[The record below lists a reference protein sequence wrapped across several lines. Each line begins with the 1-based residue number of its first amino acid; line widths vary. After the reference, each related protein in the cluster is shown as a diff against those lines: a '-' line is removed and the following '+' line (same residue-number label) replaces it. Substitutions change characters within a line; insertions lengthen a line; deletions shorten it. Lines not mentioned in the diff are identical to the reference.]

1 MEENAQKIL
10 DELKKTQVKISEK
23 KEHLRTV
30 FIDGTSGDGLVIAT
44 ITGNKK
50 IINIAID
57 ASVLDDKLVLEEHL
71 IIALNDA
78 LSKASIIRES
88 EITKIKREGF
98 PYVLD
103 F

>member
-1 MEENAQKIL
+1 
-10 DELKKTQVKISEK
+10 
-23 KEHLRTV
+23 
-30 FIDGTSGDGLVIAT
+30 
-44 ITGNKK
+44 
-50 IINIAID
+50 
-57 ASVLDDKLVLEEHL
+57 VLDDKLVLEEHL